1 MRCKRYR
8 KKILRK
14 RADAIICKDGGPF
27 MYFGRN
33 VSADSTRKYKKWK
46 KQGFR
51 LKLVHNNEVTFR
63 SYHVDYWYR
72 WDGV

>member
-1 MRCKRYR
+1 MRCKRYK

-14 RADAIICKDGGPF
+14 RADIIIRKGDGPF
-27 MYFGRN
+27 IYMDRTVN
-33 VSADSTRKYKKWK
+33 ADSARKYKKWK

-51 LKLVHNNEVTFR
+51 LKLVHNNEVTYR

-72 WDGV
+72 WDGI